1 MRVLI
6 TGATGFLGSN
16 LAQYMRGQGHDVACL
31 HRKGTNLPAPITG
44 LPSWT
49 TDEDG
54 TGFGKA
60 LNDFRPDTV
69 VHLAALYLTEHRPED
84 VAPLLRANIEYGVH
98 LLEAMRE
105 AESTAMVFAGTSW
118 QHYRNQAYCPANLYA
133 ATKQAFTSL
142 ADYYR
147 DAHGLRLLELHL
159 YDSYGPNDPRKKL
172 IHHLCNAARN
182 ATPLAMS
189 HGEQRIH
196 LLHVDDLTR
205 ALEEACVQVQ
215 AFPSGHRELYR
226 LPSPTAISLRELVT
240 LFNQAHPDQ
249 PVKVDWGKR
258 PYREREIF
266 EPWEGCE
273 ILPNWAPRI
282 TLAEGLATICR

>member
-1 MRVLI
+1 MKVLI
-6 TGATGFLGSN
+6 TGAAGYLGSH
-16 LAQYMRGQGHDVACL
+16 LARHLHEQGHHVACL
-31 HRKGTNLPAPITG
+31 HRLSSSLPALIAE
-44 LPSWT
+44 LPCWA
-49 TDEDG
+49 TDDNG
-54 TGFGKA
+54 TGFRES
-60 LNDFRPDTV
+60 LNEFRPEIV
-69 VHLAALYLTEHRPED
+69 VHLAALYLAEHKPED
-84 VAPLLRANIEYGVH
+84 VTPLVRANIEYGAH

-105 AESTAMVFAGTSW
+105 AGSTALVFAGTSW

-182 ATPLAMS
+182 ETPLAMS

-205 ALEEACVQVQ
+205 ALEEASVQVQ
-215 AFPSGHRELYR
+215 AFPSGHRKLYR
-226 LPSPTAISLRELVT
+226 LPSPAAISLRELVT
-240 LFNQAHPDQ
+240 LFNQVHSDQ
-249 PVKVDWGKR
+249 PVTIDWGKR
-258 PYREREIF
+258 PYRDREIF

>member
-1 MRVLI
+1 MKVLI
-6 TGATGFLGSN
+6 TGAAGYLGSH
-16 LAQYMRGQGHDVACL
+16 LARHLHEQGHHVACL
-31 HRKGTNLPAPITG
+31 HRLSSSLPALIAE
-44 LPSWT
+44 LPCWA
-49 TDEDG
+49 TDDNG
-54 TGFGKA
+54 TGFRES
-60 LNDFRPDTV
+60 LNEFRPEIV
-69 VHLAALYLTEHRPED
+69 VHLAALYLAEHKPED
-84 VAPLLRANIEYGVH
+84 VTPLVRANIEYGAH

-105 AESTAMVFAGTSW
+105 AGSTALVFAGTSW

-142 ADYYR
+142 AHYYR

-215 AFPSGHRELYR
+215 SFPSGHRELYR
-226 LPSPTAISLRELVT
+226 LPSPAAISLRQLVT
-240 LFNQAHPDQ
+240 LFNQVHPDQ
-249 PVKVDWGKR
+249 PVTVDWGKR
-258 PYREREIF
+258 PYRDREIF